1 MLFLVS
7 LQVWGQAKLAVQ
19 DWFASPQRVLVP
31 LLAIACITFAF
42 GTRSWRPLVLRTT
55 LGIVISY
62 LILISPIG
70 AALAVEGLN
79 QFLPVDDGRP
89 VDAVV
94 ILGRGTFLE
103 AERSQAAAQFWRQQ
117 RSPLVLATGHGG
129 EATRLVQRLL
139 AEGVPPS
146 ALIEEPCARTTEE
159 NALFS
164 APLLRQKKVQRILL
178 ITDSPHMLRSLLT
191 FQSVGFDVVPYPLS
205 LPHNLPSIHTS
216 VSALREY
223 AGLASYA
230 LAGRFQPRS
239 GQTAK
244 LSFSSQSLT
253 TTCPTDSL
261 RADAVNR
268 PN

>member
-31 LLAIACITFAF
+31 LLAIACMTFAF

-55 LGIVISY
+55 LGIAISY

-79 QFLPVDDGRP
+79 QFLPADDGKP

-103 AERSQAAAQFWRQQ
+103 AERSQVAAKFWRQQ
-117 RSPLVLATGHGG
+117 RSPLILATGHGG

-139 AEGVPPS
+139 AEGVPPD

-164 APLLRQKKVQRILL
+164 APLLQQQNVQRILL

-191 FQSVGFDVVPYPLS
+191 FQSLGFDVVPYPLS
-205 LPHNLPSIHTS
+205 LPHNIPSIHTS
-216 VSALREY
+216 ISALREY

-239 GQTAK
+239 SQTSN
-244 LSFSSQSLT
+244 LSISSQLLKLA
-253 TTCPTDSL
+253 CPTESFT
-261 RADAVNR
+261 ADTSSS
-268 PN
+268 PK